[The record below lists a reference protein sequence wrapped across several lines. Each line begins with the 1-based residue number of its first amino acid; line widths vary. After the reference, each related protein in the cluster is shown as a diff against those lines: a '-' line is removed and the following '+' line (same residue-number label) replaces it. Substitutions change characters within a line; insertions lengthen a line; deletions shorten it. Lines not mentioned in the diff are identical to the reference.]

1 MSDWEILITDGL
13 EENGQAILRAAARTD
28 VRSGIEAQELLQII
42 PNYDAL
48 IVRGRTQVGASVFE
62 AGKCLRVIGRTGV
75 GVDNIDLQA
84 AKAYGV
90 TVVNTPMATTLA
102 VAELTLGLMVALARD
117 IPHADSA
124 VKRGQWLK
132 RELRGVELSGKI
144 LGVIG
149 VGNIGTAVA
158 QRAAALGMS
167 VLGYDALQL
176 DGEIS
181 RRGAQPVT
189 LTDLY
194 ARSDFITLH
203 VPLTTETRGLIG
215 VEALR
220 QMKPGVRIVCTARG
234 GIIDERALLKAL
246 KAGKV
251 VGAALDVFAQEP
263 PGLNP
268 LVSHPNVIATPHIG
282 AQTAEAQARA
292 AVDIANEVLAALRGQ
307 PLRWEIA

>member
-1 MSDWEILITDGL
+1 MSDWKILITDGL
-13 EENGQAILRAAARTD
+13 DESGQAILRAAARTEN
-28 VRSGIEAQELLQII
+28 RRGIEAQELLKII

-48 IVRGRTQVGASVFE
+48 IVRSRTQVDASVFE
-62 AGKCLRVIGRTGV
+62 AGERLKVIGRAGV

-84 AKAYGV
+84 ARTYGV
-90 TVVNTPMATTLA
+90 TVVNTPIATTLA
-102 VAELTLGLMVALARD
+102 VAELTLGLMFALARD
-117 IPHADSA
+117 IPRADSA
-124 VKRGQWLK
+124 AKRGQWLK
-132 RELRGVELSGKI
+132 RELRGVELSGKT

-158 QRAAALGMS
+158 QRAVLLGMS
-167 VLGYDALQL
+167 VLGYDALRL
-176 DGEIS
+176 DGDIS
-181 RRGAQPVT
+181 RRGAQPVA

-215 VEALR
+215 EEALR
-220 QMKPGVRIVCTARG
+220 QMKPGVRIICTARG
-234 GIIDERALLKAL
+234 GIIDERALLNAL

-263 PGLNP
+263 PGQNP

-282 AQTAEAQARA
+282 AQTAEAQTRA
-292 AVDIANEVLAALRGQ
+292 AIDIANEVLAALRGQ
-307 PLRWEIA
+307 PLRWVVA